1 MTRKSLFFDPYRP
14 GSYFSKCKLLRFSG
28 YMPLLCATLKMQVLR
43 RGLNDGSEA
52 IKELTPS
59 NPWLI
64 FSGQGGH
71 FGLQFALLIMHRDCS
86 KIFSW
91 SSQFPYRVL
100 PGQCQRVE
108 ISVNTLF
115 LKLKQVFCSVRET

>member
-1 MTRKSLFFDPYRP
+1 
-14 GSYFSKCKLLRFSG
+14 
-28 YMPLLCATLKMQVLR
+28 MQVLR